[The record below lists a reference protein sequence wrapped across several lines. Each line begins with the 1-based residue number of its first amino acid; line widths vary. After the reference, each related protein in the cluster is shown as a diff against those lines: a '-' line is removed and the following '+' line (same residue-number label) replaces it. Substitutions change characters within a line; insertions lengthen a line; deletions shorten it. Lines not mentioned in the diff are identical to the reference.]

1 MKNLVKNYGFWIVVG
16 VILIGIFYGVQ
27 NLSRSTVSHDVI
39 KHQHD
44 ESIHDGHH
52 LFRQSPHE
60 IIEHEKDGTHDF
72 HDATPWG
79 PISQLGQSGVS
90 YTEMEPMLLMSR
102 LRKIKQLRSSARCA
116 PRSNVFDSSSRTFN

>member
-16 VILIGIFYGVQ
+16 VILIGIFYGVH
-27 NLSRSTVSHDVI
+27 NLSRSTINHDVI

-60 IIEHEKDGTHDF
+60 IKEREKDGIHDF

-79 PISQLGQSGVS
+79 PISQMEQGEVS
-90 YTEMEPMLLMSR
+90 YIGMEPMFFTSR
-102 LRKIKQLRSSARCA
+102 LKKIEQLRSSARCA
-116 PRSNVFDSSSRTFN
+116 PRSNVFDSSSSIFN